1 MQHKENWL
9 PNTKIVYISMKPSLS
24 RWDDWM
30 KFGDG
35 NQLIW
40 DYTKTKDNLFY
51 LDISHKMVKNGT
63 PDPDIFIEDG
73 LHMNEEGYER
83 WRSVLQPILQSM
95 YQFPG

>member
-1 MQHKENWL
+1 
-9 PNTKIVYISMKPSLS
+9 
-24 RWDDWM
+24 
-30 KFGDG
+30 
-35 NQLIW
+35 
-40 DYTKTKDNLFY
+40 
-51 LDISHKMVKNGT
+51 MVKNGT